1 MSEHDVWHGDD
12 VERLLARLEPVA
24 PPPDFAAR
32 VLARTTRR
40 ARVRWGFWVVLAV
53 VAGLAVAALAAVSGY
68 LAGRELVE
76 SGAYDLVRL
85 GAEDWELVSSA
96 PGEYFQV
103 LAEALPWASLA
114 ATLACIVAAY
124 LVAQLLTRA
133 PALYRATAQ
142 GAQA

>member
-1 MSEHDVWHGDD
+1 MSERDAWPSDD
-12 VERLLARLEPVA
+12 VERLLARLEPVV
-24 PPPDFAAR
+24 PPPDLTTR
-32 VLARTTRR
+32 VLTRTTRR
-40 ARVRWGFWVVLAV
+40 AHVRWGLWVVLAV
-53 VAGLAVAALAAVSGY
+53 VAGLAAAALAAVSGY

-85 GAEDWELVSSA
+85 GAEDWELVTTS
-96 PGEYFQV
+96 PGEYFQA
-103 LAEALPWASLA
+103 LAEALPWASLV

-133 PALYRATAQ
+133 PALYRATAR